1 MKIQVGKYGAH
12 EILAI
17 EPQAS
22 KKGGIAYFAVFYC
35 DACNKRSL
43 GTMSRVG
50 KLIRRDVKQWL
61 CSHCDVNGNL
71 IQTLRTQTPKQ
82 LRPGVYAGTRRAY
95 FATVVCQDCQQ
106 DFEGAIPALRQ
117 LESSGDKKLRCRK
130 CHDDKARKDKR
141 LRAEK
146 SKLKAKAMPRCS
158 VSDKTLAKTGQLPA
172 STIKAL
178 NALKPEARALADKM
192 VTAHVRAC
200 KRQGV
205 PIEQFDRVVL
215 EAIEEAQRELRHGAP
230 TVTASLPKPEPFR
243 CYPQYATPKDATI

>member
-1 MKIQVGKYGAH
+1 MKITVGTYGTH

-35 DACNKRSL
+35 DGCNKRSL

-50 KLIRRDVKQWL
+50 KLIRRGVKQWL

-95 FATVVCQDCQQ
+95 FATVVCQDCQH
-106 DFEGAIPALRQ
+106 DFEGSIPALRQ
-117 LESSGDKKLRCRK
+117 LESSGDQKLRCRK
-130 CHDDKARKDKR
+130 CHDDKARRDKR

-146 SKLKAKAMPRCS
+146 SKLKAKGAPRCS
-158 VSDKTLAKTGQLPA
+158 VSDKTLAKTGKLPLT
-172 STIKAL
+172 TIKAL
-178 NALKPEARALADKM
+178 NALCREGRRIADKIIRH
-192 VTAHVRAC
+192 HVSAC
-200 KRQGV
+200 KKLGV
-205 PIEQFDRVVL
+205 KIEQFDRVVI

-230 TVTASLPKPEPFR
+230 TVIASWLKPEPFR
-243 CYPQYATPKDATI
+243 RYEQYATPKEV